1 LCLAEINIRFPDI
14 DEELRQ
20 TDLINHLFC
29 LQKCG
34 LDTPATTRTVQEIQ
48 PCSPVVEMGKSAV
61 LYEYDRMREAINELL
76 AKDRRAVQMR
86 DLLRTYPLVQRAMHE
101 ASEIRRL
108 LIPSGSNNRSRIKR
122 PVKRR

>member
-1 LCLAEINIRFPDI
+1 
-14 DEELRQ
+14 
-20 TDLINHLFC
+20 
-29 LQKCG
+29 
-34 LDTPATTRTVQEIQ
+34 
-48 PCSPVVEMGKSAV
+48 MGKSAV